1 LILLIVFVVDINF
14 ANIKINILQGFG
26 RADDPQSSGFYLFKD
41 EQELVDLTTKAGF
54 AGMYID
60 INMHIH
66 VFININVH
74 LYIQMV
80 YIYTYLMLN
89 I

>member
-1 LILLIVFVVDINF
+1 MSEIYRVLKPGGLFF
-14 ANIKINILQGFG
+14 ASTIFAEGFG

-54 AGMYID
+54 AGMYAD

-66 VFININVH
+66 
-74 LYIQMV
+74 M
-80 YIYTYLMLN
+80 
-89 I
+89 